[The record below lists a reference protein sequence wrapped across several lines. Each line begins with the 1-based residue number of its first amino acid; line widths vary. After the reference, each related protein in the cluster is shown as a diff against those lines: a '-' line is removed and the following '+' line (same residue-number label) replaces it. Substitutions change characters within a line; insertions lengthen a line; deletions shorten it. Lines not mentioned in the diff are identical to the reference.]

1 MAQSSHVKPLV
12 RGPTDL
18 VQSHESTNFGTL
30 NHTFIFWRIQLYI
43 YICVYQYLN
52 WEPNH
57 SYPMPSWSKRF
68 RQKLQGERPGLV
80 EILKAT
86 SGMVPSGATD
96 VQKWPRFADLFVRG
110 SDILRQTFFLC
121 VCGLNTCMLM
131 SVYIYIYTYQQ
142 HE

>member
-1 MAQSSHVKPLV
+1 
-12 RGPTDL
+12 
-18 VQSHESTNFGTL
+18 
-30 NHTFIFWRIQLYI
+30 
-43 YICVYQYLN
+43 
-52 WEPNH
+52 
-57 SYPMPSWSKRF
+57 MPSWSKRF

-121 VCGLNTCMLM
+121 VWTEYMYVDV
-131 SVYIYIYTYQQ
+131 SIYIYT
-142 HE
+142 HTNNTNDFLEFFTLSAAW